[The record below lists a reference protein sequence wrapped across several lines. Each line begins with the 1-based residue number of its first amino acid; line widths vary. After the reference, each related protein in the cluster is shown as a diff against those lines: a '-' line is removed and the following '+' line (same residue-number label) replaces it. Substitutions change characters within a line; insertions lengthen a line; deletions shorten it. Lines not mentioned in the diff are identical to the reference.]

1 MPQKRR
7 TLTGS
12 SFLTDEAIRA
22 ILAKEALIKGD
33 MSQEEGSVSHGLIGS
48 SAPTCYVV
56 FEWSVSSSAHCGFVY
71 YTSQPKSDPFGD
83 EEELRLLY
91 AEFAEEDR
99 SLANEGL
106 PEFRQVMSE
115 YDGE

>member
-1 MPQKRR
+1 MPEKKHN
-7 TLTGS
+7 LTGS

-33 MSQEEGSVSHGLIGS
+33 ISQECRSVDHGLIGS
-48 SAPTCYVV
+48 SAPICYVV
-56 FEWSVSSSAHCGFVY
+56 FEWSLSASPDCGFVY
-71 YTSQPKSDPFGD
+71 YTSQPKNDPFGD
-83 EEELRLLY
+83 EEELKLLY

-106 PEFRQVMSE
+106 TEFRQVMLG